1 MSSSSSP
8 DPTAVRPWREAARP
22 DLRTGV
28 WTRLGHPSVLGDDV
42 TEQALGRLAERT
54 QKAARAQGYAVGW
67 AEGRKQALA
76 RAEENAAVA
85 AARAAERE
93 AERDAEHQRA
103 VAALQAAAA
112 ELRASVTGVCD
123 LVAAQATDLAFELTR
138 ELVGHELALE
148 EDPGAGVVRRV
159 LASLPA
165 AHIATVRLHPAVVE
179 SAAARSLAEQGVAL
193 QPDPGL
199 APDDAVVEVDD
210 AAIDLRLES
219 ALDRLRQALR

>member
-8 DPTAVRPWREAARP
+8 EPAAARPWRHAERP
-22 DLRTGV
+22 DLRSGV

-54 QKAARAQGYAVGW
+54 RVAARAQGYAVGW
-67 AEGRKQALA
+67 AEGRQEALV
-76 RAEENAAVA
+76 RGEET
-85 AARAAERE
+85 ARAAQQAAEQRE

-112 ELRASVTGVCD
+112 ELRDAVTEVCD
-123 LVAAQATDLAFELTR
+123 LVARQASDLAFEVTR
-138 ELVGHELALE
+138 ELVGHELSLE

-159 LASLPA
+159 LATLPA
-165 AHIATVRLHPAVVE
+165 AHVATVRLHPATAE
-179 SAAARSLAEQGVAL
+179 SAAAQGLAEQGVTVR
-193 QPDPGL
+193 PDASL

-210 AAIDLRLES
+210 AAIDLRIES